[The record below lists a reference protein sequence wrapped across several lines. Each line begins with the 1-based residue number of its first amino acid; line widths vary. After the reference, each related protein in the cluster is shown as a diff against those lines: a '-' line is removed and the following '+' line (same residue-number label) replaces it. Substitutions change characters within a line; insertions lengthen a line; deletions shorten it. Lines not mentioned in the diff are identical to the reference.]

1 MQCFNQYCPIITK
14 CVTQKDKE
22 KPWINANIKR
32 LIRSREN
39 DYVSYKRGL
48 ISFVFYKQFRN
59 YVSKQITEAKK
70 LYLSNLLDSI
80 KSNMKKTWSVLNG
93 LLKPKLNR
101 NQNYIKS
108 LLLDGVLFDDNQDIS
123 RILNEHFS
131 TIGSKISQSFGH
143 SSHFISSFSSI
154 TNSFFFFGTTPAGV
168 SIIIDKLKNKPC
180 NIEYYPARVLKHIN
194 AIISPI
200 LANLINRSLNE
211 GAYPKLFKKASH
223 SIA

>member
-1 MQCFNQYCPIITK
+1 MTENPG
-14 CVTQKDKE
+14 
-22 KPWINANIKR
+22 INTNIKR

-39 DYVSYKRGL
+39 AYISYKRGL

-70 LYLSNLLDSI
+70 LYLSNLLESI
-80 KSNMKKTWSVLNG
+80 KSNMKQTWSVLNG

-108 LLLDGVLFDDNQDIS
+108 LLLNGVIFDNSQDIS
-123 RILNEHFS
+123 RIFNDHFS

-154 TNSFFFFGTTPAGV
+154 SNSFFFFGTTPAGV
-168 SIIIDKLKNKPC
+168 SMIIDNLKTKPC
-180 NIEYYPARVLKHIN
+180 AT
-194 AIISPI
+194 
-200 LANLINRSLNE
+200 
-211 GAYPKLFKKASH
+211 
-223 SIA
+223 